1 MKKIFYLFIFLIS
14 FKSFSQTNDALK
26 LCVAIQANNFSTDS
40 DAQDAVDKILSVI
53 GTSQKPVLQACS
65 NINNAVAV
73 AYKGQ
78 RYILYD
84 RAFMNSL
91 TKGNN
96 KYWSNMFIL
105 AHEVGHHINGHSLD
119 IILYSKDVINPKSL
133 STRRKQELEADEFA
147 GFVLAKLGATLKQ
160 TSKVLLNLPR
170 ISNENTSTHPLKE
183 KRVLSVNVGWRK
195 GYVKKETK
203 PFYVSNDLEE
213 YEKSESYTRYGK
225 WYREQTDDIFEG
237 RRWSAVTSGKIK
249 GETDYFKKAPIL
261 KILTK
266 KERVRGRMSSVT
278 HMTLGGS
285 DLKKLPITG
294 FSPYILGYLIVLD
307 SNGKR
312 TLKMS
317 IKLEDRNFKVSK
329 SNDEYVFD
337 GFWEISYYRTSYRDS
352 GKLPFDA
359 IEKGAKLLIRLDNY
373 NALEDDTLYKESG
386 YGKRKYSSYIIKTI
400 NSWKT
405 KEVILKNAYFEYSL
419 SGSSKALAD

>member
-1 MKKIFYLFIFLIS
+1 MKKIIYLFIALIS

-40 DAQDAVDKILSVI
+40 EAQDAVDKILSVI

-84 RAFMNSL
+84 RDFMNSL

-119 IILYSKDVINPKSL
+119 VMLYSKDVINPKSL
-133 STRRKQELEADEFA
+133 FTKRKQELEADEFA

-160 TSKVLLNLPR
+160 TSEVLLNLPS

-183 KRVLSVNVGWRK
+183 KRVSSVNIGWRK
-195 GYVKKETK
+195 GFVKKETK
-203 PFYVSNDLEE
+203 TFYVSNDIKE
-213 YEKSESYTRYGK
+213 YEKNESYTRYGK

-237 RRWSAVTSGKIK
+237 RNWSAVTSGIIK

-261 KILTK
+261 KILKTNK
-266 KERVRGRMSSVT
+266 GVRY
-278 HMTLGGS
+278 MTLENS
-285 DLKKLPITG
+285 VLEKLPITG
-294 FSPYILGYLIVLD
+294 YIPYIKGVLIVLD
-307 SNGKR
+307 ANGR
-312 TLKMS
+312 TLGKTTIQLGNS
-317 IKLEDRNFKVSK
+317 NFKVSK
-329 SNDEYVFD
+329 SDDEYVFN
-337 GFWEISYYRTSYRDS
+337 GFWKISNRITSYRHS
-352 GKLPFDA
+352 KQLPFA
-359 IEKGAKLLIRLDNY
+359 LIKKGAKLLIRLENY
-373 NALEDDTLYKESG
+373 NALEDDTLYKE
-386 YGKRKYSSYIIKTI
+386 YKFYEKRYTDEIINTI
-400 NSWKT
+400 NSWK
-405 KEVILKNAYFEYSL
+405 KREVILKNAYFEYNL
-419 SGSSKALAD
+419 LGSSKALAD

>member
-1 MKKIFYLFIFLIS
+1 MKKIIYLFIALIS

-40 DAQDAVDKILSVI
+40 EAQDAVDKILSVI

-84 RAFMNSL
+84 RDFMNSL

-119 IILYSKDVINPKSL
+119 VMLYSKDVINPKSL
-133 STRRKQELEADEFA
+133 FTKRKQELEADEFA

-160 TSKVLLNLPR
+160 TSEVLLNLPS

-183 KRVLSVNVGWRK
+183 KRVSSVNIGWRK
-195 GYVKKETK
+195 GFVKKETK
-203 PFYVSNDLEE
+203 TFYVSNDIKE
-213 YEKSESYTRYGK
+213 YEKNESYTRYGK

-237 RRWSAVTSGKIK
+237 RNWSAVTSGIIK

-261 KILTK
+261 KILKTNK
-266 KERVRGRMSSVT
+266 GVRY
-278 HMTLGGS
+278 MTLENS
-285 DLKKLPITG
+285 VLEKLPITG
-294 FSPYILGYLIVLD
+294 YIPYIKGVLIVLD
-307 SNGKR
+307 ANGR
-312 TLKMS
+312 TLGKTTIQLGNS
-317 IKLEDRNFKVSK
+317 NFKVSK
-329 SNDEYVFD
+329 SDDEYVFN
-337 GFWEISYYRTSYRDS
+337 GFWKISNWGDSYRYP
-352 GKLPFDA
+352 KQLPFA
-359 IEKGAKLLIRLDNY
+359 LIKKGAKLLIRLENY
-373 NALEDDTLYKESG
+373 NALEDDTLYKE
-386 YGKRKYSSYIIKTI
+386 YKFYEKRYTDEIINTI
-400 NSWKT
+400 NSWK
-405 KEVILKNAYFEYSL
+405 KREVILKNAYFEYNL
-419 SGSSKALAD
+419 LGSSKALAD